1 MEVNMKKLNISTSIR
16 AIIIAMI
23 LTIAGMVIYKSI
35 VPNINSIDYLTSKEE
50 TASFTKTSNEE
61 RTKNSRKLDFYNFDG
76 KWSLME
82 FESTKNN
89 KIKIIDNSRITKGTL
104 YIVVLS
110 SEYKALATHKSNGKA
125 SLDLTIPENGKY
137 FIRIVGKNAKGN
149 LNIKINSTTDIHLSH
164 KSIFD

>member
-1 MEVNMKKLNISTSIR
+1 MKRLNIPTSIR
-16 AIIIAMI
+16 AIVIAIIVVI
-23 LTIAGMVIYKSI
+23 TGMVIYKST

-50 TASFTKTSNEE
+50 TPSITKLSNEE
-61 RTKNSRKLDFYNFDG
+61 RTKDSRKFDFYRFDG

-89 KIKIIDNSRITKGTL
+89 KIKIIDNSKITKGTL

-110 SEYKALATHKSNGKA
+110 SEYKALATHKSNGKD
-125 SLDLTIPENGKY
+125 SLDLSIPKNGKY
-137 FIRIVGKNAKGN
+137 FIRIVGKNSKGN

-164 KSIFD
+164 RSIFD